1 METLITF
8 AVGAFIGA
16 TIASIIILAK
26 QSKDIDWLIGGLR
39 ELERTYYPYIL
50 EDLEKALGE

>member
-26 QSKDIDWLIGGLR
+26 QNRDIDWLIGGLR
-39 ELERTYYPYIL
+39 ELERTYPFIL

>member
-1 METLITF
+1 METLATF
-8 AVGAFIGA
+8 AIGAFIGA

-26 QSKDIDWLIGGLR
+26 QNRDIDWLIGGLR
-39 ELERTYYPYIL
+39 ELERTYPFIL